1 MTRRSALAALLA
13 ALLAASTAAAQGRAR
28 RHRPPPRPPA
38 GPIELRL
45 LGVERASAIEA
56 RLALP
61 TVLPAITRCFDQ
73 ARALDP
79 AALADL
85 RRVDVVLRLSP
96 AGRAAAAEFD
106 PPVLARGLSA
116 CLGDAFLTW
125 RQARVARPRASVR
138 LGLVL
143 RPP

>member
-1 MTRRSALAALLA
+1 MTHRSALAALLA
-13 ALLAASTAAAQGRAR
+13 ALVAASTLAAQGRAR
-28 RHRPPPRPPA
+28 RHRPPPRTPA

-45 LGVERASAIEA
+45 LRVERASAVEA

-61 TVLPAITRCFDQ
+61 TVLPAITRCFAQ

-79 AALADL
+79 GPLADL
-85 RRVDVVLRLSP
+85 RRVDVVLRL
-96 AGRAAAAEFD
+96 ALTGRAAAVELD

-125 RQARVARPRASVR
+125 RQARVFHPRASVH
-138 LGLVL
+138 LALVL
-143 RPP
+143 RTP

>member
-1 MTRRSALAALLA
+1 MTHRGALTALLA
-13 ALLAASTAAAQGRAR
+13 ALLAASTVAAQGRTR
-28 RHRPPPRPPA
+28 RHRPPPRSPA
-38 GPIELRL
+38 GPVELRL
-45 LGVERASAIEA
+45 LRVERASAVEA

-61 TVLPAITRCFDQ
+61 TVLPAVTRCLDH

-79 AALADL
+79 GPLSTL
-85 RRVDVVLRLSP
+85 RRVDVVLRLSL
-96 AGRAAAAEFD
+96 AGRASAVELD

-125 RQARVARPRASVR
+125 RQSRVSHPRASVH

>member
-13 ALLAASTAAAQGRAR
+13 ALVAASTVAAQGRAR
-28 RHRPPPRPPA
+28 RHRAPLRSPA
-38 GPIELRL
+38 YPVDLRL
-45 LGVERASAIEA
+45 LRVERASAVDA

-61 TVLPAITRCFDQ
+61 TVLPAITRCVDQ

-79 AALADL
+79 GPLSDL
-85 RRVDVVLRLSP
+85 RRVDVVLRLALS
-96 AGRAAAAEFD
+96 GRAAAVELD

-125 RQARVARPRASVR
+125 RQARVSEPRASVY